1 MKWLSAIEPENFDLC
16 PILLAHPHIDPWTPL
31 ELSKN
36 FYDRIKG
43 AKRLVVLEGCGHF
56 PVEEPGQHQL
66 EEAIQS
72 MVRTQA

>member
-36 FYDRIKG
+36 FYPTFRTSGVGNLNKTAG
-43 AKRLVVLEGCGHF
+43 F
-56 PVEEPGQHQL
+56 SPV
-66 EEAIQS
+66 A
-72 MVRTQA
+72 

>member
-1 MKWLSAIEPENFDLC
+1 MLFFTLGGAEC
-16 PILLAHPHIDPWTPL
+16 G
-31 ELSKN
+31 